1 MANPAPLDIVFFD
14 VGGTLGEVETAAG
27 RRRLRVFAS
36 TAGLLTAMRQTL
48 GLRIGVISNILD
60 DMTTDYLRAMLAEA
74 GLTAMLDDSC
84 IVTNKD
90 AHVRKPCRKIYEF
103 AARRAGVAIERC
115 LYVGDEADQVE
126 GAQKAGMAG
135 LLNPPNR

>member
-1 MANPAPLDIVFFD
+1 MANPSPLKIVFFD
-14 VGGTLGEVETAAG
+14 VGGTLGEVETADG
-27 RRRLRVFAS
+27 TKRLRVFAS
-36 TAGLLTAMRQTL
+36 TPALLTVMRQTL
-48 GLRIGVISNILD
+48 GLRIGVISNILE
-60 DMTTDYLRAMLAEA
+60 DMTTDDLRAMLAEA

-90 AHVRKPCRKIYEF
+90 AHARKPCRKIYEL
-103 AARRAGVAIERC
+103 AARRAGVAIEQC

-135 LLNPPNR
+135 LLNPPTR